1 MNDIIKFIDGE
12 IEVSVKLKDET
23 VWITQKQMCKLFGR
37 DKSVISRHIRN
48 IFKNGELQK
57 DSVVAKIATTQNKKR
72 KKFYFLPPFGVQLPL
87 PFPEK
92 FPVVLGIFGAQLLLP
107 FGAQLPL
114 PFPEGFPVVLGI
126 LGAQFAVFA
135 IFSPFI
141 EFFAF
146 WH

>member
-1 MNDIIKFIDGE
+1 MNEIIKFVDAE
-12 IEVSVKLKDET
+12 IELNIKVENET
-23 VWITQKQMCKLFGR
+23 IWITQKQMCELFGR
-37 DKSVISRHIRN
+37 DKSVISS
-48 IFKNGELQK
+48 IFKSGELKK
-57 DSVVAKIATTQNKKR
+57 DSTVAKIATVQNKKR
-72 KKFYFLPPFGVQLPL
+72 KKFYFLPPFGAQLIL
-87 PFPEK
+87 P
-92 FPVVLGIFGAQLLLP
+92 FGAQLILP